1 MTRMTEIVNKMNLK
15 TYFDHKNGLG
25 NLAEAMRAKFLREEI
40 ELLKA
45 QVTNRGTGHIST
57 AISVLEHQLYA
68 LEGNGLPDD
77 G

>member
-1 MTRMTEIVNKMNLK
+1 MVKIESLDKLAG
-15 TYFDHKNGLG
+15 GL
-25 NLAEAMRAKFLREEI
+25 RAKFLREEI

-68 LEGNGLPDD
+68 LEGTGLPDD

>member
-1 MTRMTEIVNKMNLK
+1 MVKIESLDKLSG
-15 TYFDHKNGLG
+15 GL
-25 NLAEAMRAKFLREEI
+25 RAKFLREEI

-57 AISVLEHQLYA
+57 AISVLEYQLYA

>member
-1 MTRMTEIVNKMNLK
+1 MTNGKRKRKMEMVKIESLDK
-15 TYFDHKNGLG
+15 LSGGL
-25 NLAEAMRAKFLREEI
+25 RAKFLREEI

>member
-1 MTRMTEIVNKMNLK
+1 MN
-15 TYFDHKNGLG
+15 NLG
-25 NLAEAMRAKFLREEI
+25 VAMRAKFLREEI

-45 QVTNRGTGHIST
+45 QVTNRGTGHISS
-57 AISVLEHQLYA
+57 AISVIEHQLYA

>member
-40 ELLKA
+40 ELLKTMA
-45 QVTNRGTGHIST
+45 GSSGDIST
-57 AISVLEHQLYA
+57 TISVLEHQLYG
-68 LEGNGLPDD
+68 LEGTGLPDD

>member
-1 MTRMTEIVNKMNLK
+1 MTNGKRKRKMKMVKIESLDK
-15 TYFDHKNGLG
+15 LAGGL
-25 NLAEAMRAKFLREEI
+25 RAKFLREEI

-68 LEGNGLPDD
+68 LEGTGLPDD